1 MGVECAIVAGTH
13 MGAAAAGVAGRDVH
27 FAIGAADGGKV
38 LLITGAVEH
47 SIAGGL
53 NHGGAAKESEGLAR
67 VQLQPCLATH
77 LLPSPGL

>member
-13 MGAAAAGVAGRDVH
+13 LGVAAAGVAGRDVH

-53 NHGGAAKESEGLAR
+53 NHGGAAKKSGGFTREH
-67 VQLQPCLATH
+67 VQPCV
-77 LLPSPGL
+77 